1 MVAMIEKIKELGKD
15 TAIYGISTIVGR
27 FLSFLLVPF
36 YTHFISRGDMGI
48 YTNIY
53 AYLAFLNIFYIYGMD
68 VAFMKYSSLSGPED
82 KKKVFS
88 TAYIFVTLT
97 TAALSAVLLLL
108 RLPLG
113 RLMAVTAPYSRL
125 TYYVILI
132 LLFDTLALV
141 PFVNLRME
149 RKAGKFAALKL
160 ANILTNLGLN
170 LLFFLKFHMGIEAIF
185 AANLAA
191 SALTLLLLVPEIGKR
206 LQLRIHGT
214 ELKKML
220 RFGLPYLPAALAATM
235 VQVIDRPVVLAM
247 TDAAT
252 LGLYQAGYKL
262 GFFMMLVVS
271 MFQYAWQPFF
281 LNNAREPNAR
291 EIFAKVMTLFVLMAS
306 LVWIIIS
313 LFIENLARLE
323 IGAGRSLI
331 EKHFLPGLVVV
342 PIILLAYLF
351 NGIYV
356 NLQAGLYIKEKTK
369 FFPLVTGAGAVVNVV
384 ANLLLIPALGI
395 VGAALATL
403 ASYLVM
409 AAALFYFAQRFY
421 RIDYEYA
428 KILKILAAVVIAA
441 GLYYYGTYHGGLTI
455 AHKGIL
461 LLGFAA
467 ALLLLRVVEKKEIA
481 RLFKILLRRG

>member
-1 MVAMIEKIKELGKD
+1 MLKKIKELGKD

-27 FLSFLLVPF
+27 FLNFLLVPF
-36 YTHFISRGDMGI
+36 YTHFISRADMGI

-68 VAFMKYSSLSGPED
+68 AAFMKYSSLAGAEE

-88 TAYIFVTLT
+88 TAYVFVCLSTL
-97 TAALSAVLLLL
+97 ALTSLLLLL
-108 RLPLG
+108 RIPFG
-113 RLMAVTAPYSRL
+113 QLMAVPARYSRL
-125 TYYVILI
+125 IYYVILI

-141 PFVNLRME
+141 PFANLRLE

-160 ANILTNLGLN
+160 ANILINLGLN
-170 LLFFLKFHMGIEAIF
+170 LLFFIKFHWGIEAIF

-191 SALTLLLLVPEIGKR
+191 SAVTLLLVAPEIVKR
-206 LQLRIHGT
+206 LRIRIDGV
-214 ELKKML
+214 ELKRML
-220 RFGLPYLPAALAATM
+220 RFGLPYLPASLAATM

-247 TDAAT
+247 TNADT
-252 LGLYQAGYKL
+252 LGLYQTGYKL
-262 GFFMMLVVS
+262 GIFMMLVVS

-281 LNNAREPNAR
+281 LNNAREKNAR
-291 EIFAKVMTLFVLMAS
+291 EIFAKVMTLFVLTAS
-306 LVWIIIS
+306 LLWIVIS
-313 LFIENLARLE
+313 LSIENLARLR
-323 IGAGRSLI
+323 IGPGSTLI

-356 NLQAGLYIKEKTK
+356 NLQAGLYIEEKTK
-369 FFPLVTGAGAVVNVV
+369 YFPYITGAGAVVNVA

-409 AAALFYFAQRFY
+409 AAGIFYFAQKFY
-421 RIDYEYA
+421 PIPYEYG
-428 KILKILAAVVIAA
+428 KIFKILAAIFISGAI
-441 GLYYYGTYHGGLTI
+441 YYYLYYHGGLSVLI
-455 AHKGIL
+455 KLAM
-461 LLGFAA
+461 LGAFGA
-467 ALLLLRVVEKKEIA
+467 ALIALQIVKKDE
-481 RLFKILLRRG
+481 LRRLGKMFFRFR